1 MMTKRNKIKHG
12 KQGWALV
19 MYTLL
24 AVFLAGCTQTATE
37 TAKQETAVMTG
48 EDQAQ
53 TSGKLYKLGDTVVA
67 GELSYQINKAESE
80 QKIGDGG
87 IAVETDQQFIVL
99 QLTVANNGPEA
110 QLIDPSLFKLKDGQ
124 GNEFDPMVDGDMYVN
139 QSEPFFLQDVYP
151 GTPRAGNI
159 VFEVP
164 ADAEQLQLI
173 VQSGIGF
180 EGDQAETIT
189 LPLP

>member
-1 MMTKRNKIKHG
+1 MVESTI
-12 KQGWALV
+12 Q
-19 MYTLL
+19 
-24 AVFLAGCTQTATE
+24 TQDRI
-37 TAKQETAVMTG
+37 TG
-48 EDQAQ
+48 IAD
-53 TSGKLYKLGDTVVA
+53 SIVDC
-67 GELSYQINKAESE
+67 
-80 QKIGDGG
+80 IGRTPMVRLNRL
-87 IAVETDQQFIVL
+87 AVETDQQFIVL